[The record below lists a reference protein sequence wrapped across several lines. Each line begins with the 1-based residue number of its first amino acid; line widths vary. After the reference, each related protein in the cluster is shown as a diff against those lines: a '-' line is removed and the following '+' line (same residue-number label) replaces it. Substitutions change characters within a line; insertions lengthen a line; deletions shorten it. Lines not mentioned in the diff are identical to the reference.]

1 MVEIYFACLHIKL
14 HPMKVEAKTRGGRI
28 QWTLTHSTFM
38 YIFLVNLVADDAKI
52 STGLKK
58 IHLNIYVKALNDHF
72 KLNRSSDQIANQTL
86 RKNTLE
92 STNLELDCCPME

>member
-14 HPMKVEAKTRGGRI
+14 HPMKVGAKTRGGRT
-28 QWTLTHSTFM
+28 QWTLTQSTFM
-38 YIFLVNLVADDAKI
+38 YTFLINFVADDAKI
-52 STGLKK
+52 SIGFKK
-58 IHLNIYVKALNDHF
+58 IHLNICVKALNDHF

-92 STNLELDCCPME
+92 STNLELDYCPME